1 MQNFII
7 RITQENTNLIKC
19 AEIGCFILP
28 DTTAP
33 EFAAEFTTA
42 AQKAGK
48 LVLAEGNSA
57 VEFYQ
62 KFGTDGLILD
72 TSKEANPAKAIKEV
86 RKRWINNSRT
96 WKDMKVDAIEDPK
109 SINYDG
115 MSDAL
120 AQTLNKCV
128 YIKEVKEFS
137 ETKLERKSESAQIKD
152 MGTALSDIAKLEQ
165 AKEDARKSNENL
177 DEGFDDLLKDA
188 EKDA

>member
-33 EFAAEFTTA
+33 EFAAEFTTEV
-42 AQKAGK
+42 QKAGK

-72 TSKEANPAKAIKEV
+72 TSKEANPVKAIKEV
-86 RKRWINNSRT
+86 QKQVPKAVLGVVSRNRRHEAMIVSECEPDFVIFKF
-96 WKDMKVDAIEDPK
+96 WKDGFE
-109 SINYDG
+109 S
-115 MSDAL
+115 
-120 AQTLNKCV
+120 NK
-128 YIKEVKEFS
+128 EL
-137 ETKLERKSESAQIKD
+137 LEWYAELFLIQNAAQIEEDCDFSAIPADFVILDDVKY
-152 MGTALSDIAKLEQ
+152 TIFVAK
-165 AKEDARKSNENL
+165 
-177 DEGFDDLLKDA
+177 
-188 EKDA
+188 